1 MASLRAVSRLSSRL
15 QSLAPKLNKRSPSS
29 ELSPFKS
36 ACQSQ
41 PSAAST
47 SRVSCTSRLPLE
59 LSSQGSLM
67 PLHSAIAAARLIS
80 SLSIE
85 SQGWG
90 LVPQGNPANDIQVR
104 TG

>member
-1 MASLRAVSRLSSRL
+1 MASLKAVSRLSSRL
-15 QSLAPKLNKRSPSS
+15 QSLAPKFNKRSSSS
-29 ELSPFKS
+29 ELFSFKS
-36 ACQSQ
+36 TCQSQ

-47 SRVSCTSRLPLE
+47 SRLHCTSRLPVE

-80 SLSIE
+80 SLTIE

-90 LVPQGNPANDIQVR
+90 LVPQVASCW
-104 TG
+104 TS

>member
-1 MASLRAVSRLSSRL
+1 MASLKTVSRLSSRL
-15 QSLAPKLNKRSPSS
+15 QSLAPKFNKRSSYS

-36 ACQSQ
+36 PCQSQ
-41 PSAAST
+41 PSTAST
-47 SRVSCTSRLPLE
+47 SRLPCTSRLPVE

-80 SLSIE
+80 SLTIE

-90 LVPQGNPANDIQVR
+90 LVPQGISMPL
-104 TG
+104 